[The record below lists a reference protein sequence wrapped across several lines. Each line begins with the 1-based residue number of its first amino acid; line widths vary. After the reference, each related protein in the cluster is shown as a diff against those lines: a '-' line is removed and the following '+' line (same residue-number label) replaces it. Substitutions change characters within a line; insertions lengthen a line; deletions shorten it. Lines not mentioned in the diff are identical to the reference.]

1 MMTRAVSVGGLWVG
15 GGHPIRIQSMT
26 TTDTKDAEA
35 TVEQI
40 VKLMDAG
47 CEMVRVTVQGMR
59 EALEC
64 EKIKNTLVQKGYT
77 IPLIADIHFY
87 PPAAMQVVEFVD
99 KVRINP
105 GNFVDRRAT
114 FRSLTYDAA
123 SYAEELERIEE
134 KFAPLVIKCKK
145 LGRAMRI
152 GANHGSLSDRI
163 LNYYGDSPRGM
174 VESALEFASVARKYD
189 YHDLF
194 FSMKASNPVVMVH
207 AYRLLAAS
215 MLELGWDYPLHLGV
229 TEAGEGEDGRVK
241 SAIGMGSLLLDGLGD
256 TLRVSLTEDPWHEID
271 PCQRLIAMA
280 QGSLRSQDG
289 LFEEEGRD
297 FEHLIRH
304 PVVLPTGLP
313 LHRDGSV
320 LVSLKES
327 VAKSSHLLEDLGYG
341 KLSNTGQSVDAVCLE
356 GTISE
361 DTLKI
366 VQSHPIPCF
375 GSTLGSI
382 PKVDLL
388 PDKAMFAPQAT
399 LWAVSISPL
408 TVEKDWETLKG
419 LRLAAIFL
427 RLEKDRIHRARRFFS
442 WFRKQAWSVP
452 VILHGVYEV
461 SQEDLVIQAAAECG
475 GLLSDGLGDG
485 ICLEGPYEISFLKNL
500 GFSILQGARMRS
512 VKTDFISCPSCGR
525 TLFDLQT
532 TSRIIRERTGHLPG
546 VKIAIMGCIVNG
558 PGEMADADFGYVGS
572 KTGEVDLWVG
582 KTCVE
587 RGIPQAQAPDRLVA
601 LIQSHGRWQDPP
613 SKSL

>member
-1 MMTRAVSVGGLWVG
+1 
-15 GGHPIRIQSMT
+15 MT

-40 VKLMDAG
+40 VQLVDAG

-64 EKIKNTLVQKGYT
+64 EKIKNILVRKGCLV
-77 IPLIADIHFY
+77 PLIADIHFY
-87 PPAAMQVVEFVD
+87 PPAALQVVEFVD

-114 FRSLTYDAA
+114 FRSLEYDEA

-134 KFAPLVIKCKK
+134 KFAPLVVKCKQ

-163 LNYYGDSPRGM
+163 MNYYGDSPRGM
-174 VESALEFASVARKYD
+174 VESALEFGRVARKYD

-194 FSMKASNPVVMVH
+194 FSMKASNPIVMVH
-207 AYRLLAAS
+207 AYRLLVAQ

-256 TLRVSLTEDPWHEID
+256 TLRVSLTEDPWHEVD

-280 QGSLRSQDG
+280 RQSLLSQGE

-297 FEHLIRH
+297 FEHLVRH
-304 PVVLPTGLP
+304 PVRLPSGLP

-320 LVSLKES
+320 LVSLTES

-341 KLSNTGQSVDAVCLE
+341 KLSNAGPSVDAVCLE
-356 GTISE
+356 DDIS
-361 DTLKI
+361 DSCVGVL
-366 VQSHPIPCF
+366 QS
-375 GSTLGSI
+375 GSI
-382 PKVDLL
+382 PFFGRVPGAIDKIDLL
-388 PDKAMFAPQAT
+388 PGKGLMAPQEA
-399 LWAVSISPL
+399 LWAVTISPA
-408 TVEKDWETLKG
+408 TVEEDWEALKEF
-419 LRLAAIFL
+419 RPATIFL
-427 RLEKDRIHRARRFFS
+427 RLERDRIHRARRFFS
-442 WFRKQAWSVP
+442 WFRKQSWSVP

-461 SQEDLVIQAAAECG
+461 SYEDLVIQAAAECG

-485 ICLEGPYEISFLKNL
+485 ICLEGPYETSFLKNL

-613 SKSL
+613 A